1 MVMDGPFPDSGVV
14 PGEKQELKDWH
25 NYERQRED
33 ALKTGP
39 GEQGAPHELKEG
51 LEKERHDLWN
61 TNGFNALLSDQ
72 ISIDRSLR
80 DIRHIGC
87 KSKKYKSKLPTVSV
101 VVPFF
106 EEHWT
111 TLLRTVKSVVNR
123 SPSNVLK
130 EIILVDD
137 GSTIKDFLKE
147 PLDKWLATN
156 APMTQVVRLKERSG
170 LIQARQ
176 EGAMVATG
184 DVIVVL
190 DSHVEVMND
199 WLPPLLDPIADD
211 YRKVVCPLID
221 VVNKDNFGYYPQDNG
236 GRGAFDWRFFY
247 KRLPLYKKDEENLPE
262 PFHWFIMNGNL
273 YFHNFHL
280 ESYFDQNLMFWAKG
294 IATMQL
300 FISFLVGKML
310 IVTCFDFRRNF

>member
-1 MVMDGPFPDSGVV
+1 MHYDPINLIPISGGASGGEEEQQKGLDWNIASIKSIRALSRVLSPEGGALFNENNKFTDGPFPDSGVV

-199 WLPPLLDPIADD
+199 WLPPLLAPA
-211 YRKVVCPLID
+211 
-221 VVNKDNFGYYPQDNG
+221 
-236 GRGAFDWRFFY
+236 
-247 KRLPLYKKDEENLPE
+247 
-262 PFHWFIMNGNL
+262 
-273 YFHNFHL
+273 
-280 ESYFDQNLMFWAKG
+280 
-294 IATMQL
+294 
-300 FISFLVGKML
+300 
-310 IVTCFDFRRNF
+310 